1 MTSEV
6 EKTVLDELQLSDRHE
21 ICLEDDEEAPA
32 DSEALDP
39 QAAVALKPTFSFQGK
54 ITGSPST
61 DSLPRV
67 STVEYICSQSSGI
80 NEEDK
85 RSGSGDSGTDV
96 RGSFE
101 LHPGIA
107 LPSDADAED
116 VDMDGLEHTG
126 EDAEKSALVSSVTY
140 SAKQDY
146 GELARAA
153 REAAIKT
160 RQSRNIGQ
168 ESASIASSNLSSSS
182 SSFCTVV
189 APSSPLSPRKF
200 GAEFSDSTSTSN
212 NVNDAVAAVKSSSKQ
227 VDGDIVNI
235 GEHPGMSIG
244 DMWEQLC
251 ILQQRLSIVENLQRE
266 EATIKQ
272 EAKKGD
278 EIVGQ
283 DNNRLPRDNL
293 TVITNLEEIRYPS
306 FPLVDEKAAFAALDR
321 AFPTLDNKSEISQRQ
336 QTTGHSASTFGRR
349 EISPSRLSAT
359 PSPSFGNGQLLEKP
373 IAHVEKMRDP
383 HVTRRR
389 HSMAADGRLPTAGGF
404 TDFYTNSR

>member
-6 EKTVLDELQLSDRHE
+6 EKTLLDELQLSDRHE

-61 DSLPRV
+61 ESLPRV

-80 NEEDK
+80 NEEEK
-85 RSGSGDSGTDV
+85 RSCSGDSGTDV

-107 LPSDADAED
+107 LPADAED
-116 VDMDGLEHTG
+116 VDMEGLDEHTG
-126 EDAEKSALVSSVTY
+126 EDAEKSTIVSRVTY
-140 SAKQDY
+140 SARQDY

-168 ESASIASSNLSSSS
+168 ENASTSSSNSSSSS

-189 APSSPLSPRKF
+189 ASSSSLSPQKID
-200 GAEFSDSTSTSN
+200 AEFSDSTSTSN
-212 NVNDAVAAVKSSSKQ
+212 NVNNAAAAVKSSSNQ
-227 VDGDIVNI
+227 VDGDTVDI

-244 DMWEQLC
+244 DIWEQLC
-251 ILQQRLSIVENLQRE
+251 ILQQRISIVENSQRQE
-266 EATIKQ
+266 TTIKQ
-272 EAKKGD
+272 EAKKDD

-283 DNNRLPRDNL
+283 DNNGLPRNNL

-321 AFPTLDNKSEISQRQ
+321 AFPTSGNKSEISQQ
-336 QTTGHSASTFGRR
+336 QQITRHSASTFGRR
-349 EISPSRLSAT
+349 EIQFS
-359 PSPSFGNGQLLEKP
+359 
-373 IAHVEKMRDP
+373 
-383 HVTRRR
+383 
-389 HSMAADGRLPTAGGF
+389 
-404 TDFYTNSR
+404 